1 MVVRF
6 CSFLTLLFG
15 LVYLRD
21 VSRKAHLYYSERSNS
36 YAKYSILV
44 SNLPSKTEIEEDSL
58 LRGKNIG
65 VILRNFLKDEAIFP
79 FGGEY
84 CKPAQMTFLGNF
96 DGLEKLLKEKKE
108 SV

>member
-1 MVVRF
+1 
-6 CSFLTLLFG
+6 
-15 LVYLRD
+15 
-21 VSRKAHLYYSERSNS
+21 
-36 YAKYSILV
+36 
-44 SNLPSKTEIEEDSL
+44 
-58 LRGKNIG
+58 
-65 VILRNFLKDEAIFP
+65 LKDEAIFP